1 MLQKQGSL
9 LLVTSL
15 LLGALPAWADRSGS
29 TNYTAGDRAVFLD
42 KFRAYQARQLEDNP
56 DTVAIPLGQVRGL
69 SRSFNG
75 LSGVLSLNLRSGSFT
90 ADLRGLSAGASYGLW
105 LVDLPQGQ
113 PVSDL
118 GNARW
123 IKLAQVSAKEP
134 ASHVAGR
141 LDRKALGASLSGF
154 EIDRVVLSR
163 GDQSPTE
170 VLASGSM
177 SVLQKLF
184 FGSAG
189 ATVPGALARPPL
201 PLASLVPSPV
211 AGTATTVADAS
222 LAAGDVSATATPI
235 DVLIQQGARLFFD
248 NTFDGNGRTC
258 GTCHPASRNF
268 TIDPAFINSL
278 PASDPLFVAE
288 TNPALAQLE
297 RPALMRQFGLILEN
311 LDGLDDPT
319 NKFVMRSV
327 PHTLGLQVSLITDQ
341 LRANPPAA
349 MTGWS
354 GDGAPGTGSLR
365 EFAIG
370 AVTQHFTK
378 SLNRV
383 AGVDFV
389 LPNDQQLDGL
399 EAFQLSLGRSTDFD
413 LGKVTFL
420 NANLANG
427 QALFING
434 TGSATAG
441 GRCSGCHGQG
451 GALAANGQNRNFNTN
466 VEDVVHPARSVQAF
480 PHDGGF
486 GQALNGAG
494 TFGDLSFNTPPVVEA
509 ADTAPFFHNNVVST
523 LEGVVQFYAGPEF
536 NTPRAAGARFS
547 FSAAQVSDIAN
558 FMRGLN
564 TLQNIQQVR
573 RSLNGVL
580 ALTGNPQPQV
590 QEGLQL
596 ASSNTGDAIR
606 VLGEGS
612 IFPLAVPHLNQAQAL
627 IAQALAANNAN
638 TRAPFINQALA
649 ELDAAQALVATI
661 AP

>member
-1 MLQKQGSL
+1 MLRKQGSL
-9 LLVTSL
+9 LLSAA
-15 LLGALPAWADRSGS
+15 LLGSLPAWADRSGS
-29 TNYTAGDRAVFLD
+29 TNHAAGDRTVFMD
-42 KFRAYQARQLEDNP
+42 KFKAYQARQLQDDP
-56 DTVAIPLGQVRGL
+56 DTVAIALGQVRGL
-69 SRSFNG
+69 SRSFTG
-75 LSGVLSLNLRSGSFT
+75 SSGVLALNLRSGSFT
-90 ADLRGLSAGASYGLW
+90 ANLSGLSAGASYGLW
-105 LVDLPQGQ
+105 LMDLPQGQ

-123 IKLAQVSAKEP
+123 IKLAQVHAAGG
-134 ASHVAGR
+134 ASHVQGT
-141 LDRKALGASLSGF
+141 LDRKALGGSLSGF
-154 EIDRVVLSR
+154 QIDRVVLSR

-177 SVLQKLF
+177 SVLQKLYF
-184 FGSAG
+184 RGTSAITTG
-189 ATVPGALARPPL
+189 TAQRAL
-201 PLASLVPSPV
+201 PLSSLVPDV
-211 AGTATTVADAS
+211 LAGTATAAADAG
-222 LAAGDVSATATPI
+222 LAATDVSASATPI
-235 DVLIQQGARLFFD
+235 DVLINQGARLFFD
-248 NTFDGNGRTC
+248 HTFDGNGRTC
-258 GTCHPASRNF
+258 GTCHPANRNF
-268 TIDPAFINSL
+268 TIDTAFINSL
-278 PASDPLFVAE
+278 PPSDPLFVAE

-311 LDGLDDPT
+311 VDGLDDPA

-327 PHTLGLQVSLITDQ
+327 PHTLGMQVSLTTDQ
-341 LRANPPAA
+341 ARLNPPAA

-354 GDGAPGTGSLR
+354 GDGAPGAGSLR
-365 EFAIG
+365 DFAIG

-420 NANLANG
+420 NANVANG

-441 GRCSGCHGQG
+441 GRCSACHGQG

-466 VEDVVHPARSVQAF
+466 VEDVVHPAQGVQAF

-494 TFGDLSFNTPPVVEA
+494 TLGDLSFNTPPVVEA

-564 TLQNIQQVR
+564 TLQNIDQVR
-573 RSLNGVL
+573 RSLTGVL

-612 IFPLAVPHLNQAQAL
+612 IFPLAVPPLTQAQAL

-649 ELDAAQALVATI
+649 ALDAAQALVATI

>member
-1 MLQKQGSL
+1 MLGKQASL
-9 LLVTSL
+9 LLSAA
-15 LLGALPAWADRSGS
+15 LLGSLPAWADRSGS
-29 TNYTAGDRAVFLD
+29 TNYAAGDRNVFMD
-42 KFRAYQARQLEDNP
+42 KYKAYQARQLQDDP
-56 DTVAIPLGQVRGL
+56 DTVAIALGQVRGL
-69 SRSFNG
+69 SRSFTGSAG
-75 LSGVLSLNLRSGSFT
+75 LLALNLRSGSFT
-90 ADLRGLSAGASYGLW
+90 ADLSGLSAGASYGLW
-105 LVDLPQGQ
+105 LMDLPQGQ

-118 GNARW
+118 GHARW
-123 IKLAQVSAKEP
+123 IKLAQVRAAGG
-134 ASHVAGR
+134 ASHVKGT
-141 LDRKALGASLSGF
+141 LDHKALRGSLSGF
-154 EIDRVVLSR
+154 QIDRVVLSR

-177 SVLQKLF
+177 SVLQKLYF
-184 FGSAG
+184 RGTSAITTG
-189 ATVPGALARPPL
+189 TAQRPL
-201 PLASLVPSPV
+201 PLSSLVPEV
-211 AGTATTVADAS
+211 LAGTATAAADAG
-222 LAAGDVSATATPI
+222 LAATDVSASATPI
-235 DVLIQQGARLFFD
+235 DVLIEQGARLFFD
-248 NTFDGNGRTC
+248 HTFDGNGRTC
-258 GTCHPASRNF
+258 GTCHPANRNF
-268 TIDPAFINSL
+268 TIDTAFINSL
-278 PASDPLFVAE
+278 PPSDPLFVAE

-311 LDGLDDPT
+311 VDGLDDPA

-327 PHTLGLQVSLITDQ
+327 PHTLGMQVSLTTDQ
-341 LRANPPAA
+341 ARLNPPAA

-354 GDGAPGTGSLR
+354 GDGAPGAGSLR
-365 EFAIG
+365 DFAVG

-420 NANLANG
+420 NANVANG

-441 GRCSGCHGQG
+441 GRCSACHGQG

-466 VEDVVHPARSVQAF
+466 VENVVHPAQGVQAF

-494 TFGDLSFNTPPVVEA
+494 TLGDLSFNTPPVVEA

-523 LEGVVQFYAGPEF
+523 LEGVVQFYGGPEF
-536 NTPRAAGARFS
+536 NTPRADGARFS

-564 TLQNIQQVR
+564 TLQNIDQVR

-590 QEGLQL
+590 QSGLQL
-596 ASSNTGDAIR
+596 AASNTGDAIR
-606 VLGEGS
+606 VLGEGG
-612 IFPLAVPHLNQAQAL
+612 IFPLAVPHLSQAQSL
-627 IAQALAANNAN
+627 IAQAQAANNAN

-649 ELDAAQALVATI
+649 ALDAAQALVATI

>member
-1 MLQKQGSL
+1 MLGKRGSL
-9 LLVTSL
+9 CLSAA
-15 LLGALPAWADRSGS
+15 LLGALPAWADRTGS
-29 TNYTAGDRAVFLD
+29 SNYAAGDRSVFID
-42 KFRAYQARQLEDNP
+42 KFKAYQARQLQDDP
-56 DTVAIPLGQVRGL
+56 DTVTIALGQVRGL
-69 SRSFNG
+69 SRSFTG
-75 LSGVLSLNLRSGSFT
+75 SAGVLALNLRSGSFT
-90 ADLRGLSAGASYGLW
+90 ADLSGLSAKASYGLW
-105 LVDLPQGQ
+105 LIDLPQGQ

-118 GNARW
+118 GHARW
-123 IKLAQVSAKEP
+123 LKLAQVRATGA
-134 ASHVAGR
+134 ASHVTGR
-141 LDRKALGASLSGF
+141 LDRKALAGSLSGF
-154 EIDRVVLSR
+154 QIDRVVLSR
-163 GDQSPTE
+163 GDQAPTE
-170 VLASGSM
+170 VLATGSM
-177 SVLQKLF
+177 SVMQKLF
-184 FGSAG
+184 FRGTAATTG
-189 ATVPGALARPPL
+189 AAAQRPAL
-201 PLASLVPSPV
+201 PLSSLVPELL
-211 AGTATTVADAS
+211 AGTTT
-222 LAAGDVSATATPI
+222 AAAEAETGIAATPL
-235 DVLIQQGARLFFD
+235 DVLIEQGARLFFD
-248 NTFDGNGRTC
+248 NTFEGNGRTC

-268 TIDPAFINSL
+268 TIDTAFISGL
-278 PASDPLFVAE
+278 PPNDPLFVAE

-311 LDGLDDPT
+311 VDGLDDPT

-327 PHTLGLQVSLITDQ
+327 PHTLGLQVSLTTDQ
-341 LRANPPAA
+341 ARSNPPAA

-354 GDGAPGTGSLR
+354 GDGAPGAGSLR
-365 EFAIG
+365 DFAVG
-370 AVTQHFTK
+370 AVTQHFTR

-389 LPNDQQLDGL
+389 LPNDQQLDAL

-413 LGKVTFL
+413 LGKVSFVD
-420 NANLANG
+420 ANVATG

-441 GRCSGCHGQG
+441 GRCSGCHGNG

-466 VEDVVHPARSVQAF
+466 VEDVVHPAQGVQSF

-494 TFGDLSFNTPPVVEA
+494 TFGDRTFNTPPVVEA

-547 FSAAQVSDIAN
+547 FTSAQVSQIAN

-564 TLQNIQQVR
+564 TLQNIDQVR

-580 ALTGNPQPQV
+580 ALAGNPQPRV
-590 QEGLQL
+590 QSGLQL
-596 ASSNTGDAIR
+596 AASNTGDAIR
-606 VLGEGS
+606 VLGEGG
-612 IFPLAVPHLNQAQAL
+612 IFPLAVPHLNQAQSL
-627 IAQALAANNAN
+627 IAQAQAANNAN

>member
-1 MLQKQGSL
+1 MLRQRGSL
-9 LLVTSL
+9 LLSAA

-29 TNYTAGDRAVFLD
+29 TNYAAGDRSVFMD
-42 KFRAYQARQLEDNP
+42 KFKAYQARQLQDGP
-56 DTVAIPLGQVRGL
+56 DTVTIGLGQLRGL
-69 SRSFNG
+69 SRSFTG
-75 LSGVLSLNLRSGSFT
+75 SSGVLALNLRSGSFT
-90 ADLRGLSAGASYGLW
+90 ADLRGLSAGATYGLW
-105 LVDLPQGQ
+105 LVDVPQGQ

-118 GNARW
+118 ANARW
-123 IKLAQVSAKEP
+123 IKLAQVRATEV

-141 LDRKALGASLSGF
+141 LDPQALGGSLSGF
-154 EIDRVVLSR
+154 QIDRVVLSR
-163 GDQSPTE
+163 GGQSPAE

-184 FGSAG
+184 FRGTGAPIAG
-189 ATVPGALARPPL
+189 AVQRPLL
-201 PLASLVPSPV
+201 PLSSLVPEV
-211 AGTATTVADAS
+211 LAGTAAAAGTATTTDA
-222 LAAGDVSATATPI
+222 AAAATPL
-235 DVLIQQGARLFFD
+235 DVLIEQGARLFFD
-248 NTFDGNGRTC
+248 HTFGGNGRTC

-268 TIDPAFINSL
+268 TIDTAFISGL
-278 PASDPLFVAE
+278 PPDDPLFVAE

-311 LDGLDDPT
+311 VDGLDDPA

-327 PHTLGLQVSLITDQ
+327 PHTLGLQVSLTTDQ
-341 LRANPPAA
+341 ARANPPAA

-354 GDGAPGTGSLR
+354 GDGAPGAGSLR
-365 EFAIG
+365 DFAVG
-370 AVTQHFTK
+370 AVTQHFTR

-389 LPNDQQLDGL
+389 LPNDQQLDAL

-413 LGKVTFL
+413 LGKVSFAD
-420 NANLANG
+420 ANVAAG

-434 TGSATAG
+434 TGSPTAG
-441 GRCSGCHGQG
+441 GRCSGCHGNG
-451 GALAANGQNRNFNTN
+451 GALAGNGQNRNFNTN
-466 VEDVVHPARSVQAF
+466 VEDVVHPAQGVQAF

-486 GQALNGAG
+486 GQTLNAAG
-494 TFGDLSFNTPPVVEA
+494 TFGDRTFNTPPVVEA

-547 FSAAQVSDIAN
+547 FTPAQVSQIAN

-564 TLQNIQQVR
+564 TLQNIIEVR
-573 RSLNGVL
+573 RSLNGVM

-590 QEGLQL
+590 QGGLQL
-596 ASSNTGDAIR
+596 AASNTGDAIR
-606 VLGEGS
+606 VLGEGG
-612 IFPLAVPHLNQAQAL
+612 IFPLAVPHLNQAQSL
-627 IAQALAANNAN
+627 IAQARAANNAN